1 MKTPKIESYLSSK
14 LGYQSTFD
22 SLHKSLTMLFRGFQ
36 ESELSELLEKHER
49 AELTNDFLI
58 LLELVNKQFS
68 VSKHRKV

>member
-1 MKTPKIESYLSSK
+1 MKTPKIESYLS
-14 LGYQSTFD
+14 YQSTFD

-36 ESELSELLEKHER
+36 ESELSELLEKHEQ